1 MVITIIIIAFH
12 LSYWKHLRAGLP
24 IVFVYAIFFL
34 LFGNYLAKSASPNFT
49 PLHFSHFPNN
59 SELEIQL
66 SNKSE
71 RANSIRFEGKVTS
84 SNNNKTQGKLLVY
97 LQKDSL
103 SLALKEGTKIK
114 GPVDFRKIR
123 NASNPHAY
131 SPHHHYKTKGIYHQ
145 TYLSSDEWKV
155 VPEKSSI
162 LTNWISYLHE
172 NFREKIEKSRLDQQE
187 KEVAYALFLGDK
199 TSLDDISK
207 SSFAVAGAMHI
218 LAVSGLHVGII
229 LILFSFL
236 LKPLEKLR
244 KGTYFK
250 TFIII
255 LIIWL
260 YAFITGASS
269 AVLRASLMFSFIAV
283 AQSIHRKQSIYQAI
297 LVSALILILIQPF
310 IIFDIGF
317 QLSFAAVI
325 GIIYLQPKITA
336 LITIKNRFL
345 LYIWQIIAVSFAAQI
360 ATLPLSLF
368 YFHQF
373 PTYFLLTNIIVIPLS
388 FIILLVGVCYL
399 IFDFIPGLN
408 YLLESSLDYLLILLN
423 KSVQFIA
430 QLPFAA
436 IKNIHLS
443 LSQVILSYF
452 ILASL
457 FGRYIHRKKYF
468 GLSAVVLGFG
478 LVLFSIIRIT
488 AIQSSREI
496 IFYATFDGVA
506 IDFRDGQQTTFVSTQ
521 NNAPGTDDYNFNI
534 YPNHLH
540 NHSLIEAKNLQN
552 NTSYSWHEV
561 NLAIT
566 SEYHQYK
573 PIDFLYL
580 YNCNFI
586 SIQTLNNLERFKT
599 TLIIGNKCS
608 YAFKSF
614 LYENYPNEKIHD
626 LSQEGAL
633 VYPINF

>member
-1 MVITIIIIAFH
+1 MVTAIIIVSFH
-12 LSYWKHLRAGLP
+12 LSFWQHLRAGIP
-24 IVFVYAIFFL
+24 IIFVYAIFFL
-34 LFGNYLAKSASPNFT
+34 LFGNFLAKNSSPNFT
-49 PLHFSHFPNN
+49 PLHFSHYPNN

-71 RANSIRFEGKVTS
+71 RANSIRFEGNVTS
-84 SNNNKTQGKLLVY
+84 SNSSKTQGKLLVY

-103 SLALKEGTKIK
+103 SLALKEGAKIK
-114 GPVDFRKIR
+114 GSVHFRKIK

-145 TYLSSDEWKV
+145 TFLSHEEWEV
-155 VPEKSSI
+155 TPSKSSFF
-162 LTNWISYLHE
+162 TNWISYLHE
-172 NFREKIEKSRLDQQE
+172 NFRKKIEYSRLGQQE
-187 KEVAYALFLGDK
+187 KDVAYALFLGDK
-199 TSLDDISK
+199 TALDDVSK
-207 SSFAVAGAMHI
+207 SSFAIAGAMHI

-229 LILFSFL
+229 LILFTFL
-236 LKPLEKLR
+236 LKPLEKFR
-244 KGTYFK
+244 KGIYFK
-250 TFIII
+250 TVIII
-255 LIIWL
+255 FCIWI

-297 LVSALILILIQPF
+297 LVSAIILILIQPF

-317 QLSFAAVI
+317 QLSYTAVI

-336 LITIKNRFL
+336 LITIRNKFI
-345 LYIWQIIAVSFAAQI
+345 LYFWKIIAVSLAAQI

-373 PTYFLLTNIIVIPLS
+373 PTYFLLTNILVIPLS

-408 YLLESSLDYLLILLN
+408 YLLEISLNYLLFLLN

-436 IKNIHLS
+436 IKNIHIS
-443 LSQVILSYF
+443 LTQVIFSYF

-457 FGRYIHRKKYF
+457 FGRYIHRKKYL
-468 GLSAVVLGFG
+468 GLTAVVLGFG
-478 LVLFSIIRIT
+478 LVLFSIIRLT

-496 IFYATFDGVA
+496 VFYSTFDGVA
-506 IDFRDGQQTTFVSTQ
+506 IDLREGQQTTFISTP
-521 NNAPGTDDYNFNI
+521 NNALGTDDYNFNI
-534 YPNHLH
+534 HPNHLY
-540 NHSLIEAKNLQN
+540 NHSFLKSELVQN
-552 NTSYSWHEV
+552 NTFHSWNGVNFVIASENHEF
-561 NLAIT
+561 
-566 SEYHQYK
+566 Q
-573 PIDFLYL
+573 PINFLYL
-580 YNCNFI
+580 YNCQFL
-586 SIQTLNNLERFKT
+586 SFKTLENLMQFKT
-599 TLIIGNKCS
+599 TIIIGNKCS

-614 LYENYPNEKIHD
+614 LYGNYPKEKIHD

-633 VYPINF
+633 VYPLNF